1 MPQTSSLFDLSGR
14 VALVSGGTSG
24 IGLAIAEAFVD
35 HGAKVVVGSRT
46 ADKVKEAV
54 DRLNDRVAESAAGA
68 VLDVQSEDSVRGA
81 FDHGVRRFGTVNDAV
96 HSAGVMHKA
105 DSAELEAEPFNRL
118 YDIHVTG
125 GLRLAKA
132 LAAHLASSG
141 ASQPDAAAPVEPAGS
156 FTFIASITSFAA
168 LSGVTAYAAAKSAQ
182 MGLIR
187 NLSTDFGARGIRVNG
202 IAPGF
207 VPTDLNRKMITGT
220 DRGRRILE
228 RTPMARFGTADEIAG
243 AAVYLAAP
251 AGAFV
256 NGHTIVVDGGFLAC
270 GLGDA
275 VAPWS

>member
-1 MPQTSSLFDLSGR
+1 MPKLFDLTGH
-14 VALVSGGTSG
+14 VALLTGGSSG

-46 ADKVKEAV
+46 ADKVKEATES
-54 DRLNDRVAESAAGA
+54 LNARVADSAAGA
-68 VLDVQSEDSVRGA
+68 VLDVQSDDSVRGA
-81 FDHGVRRFGTVNDAV
+81 LDHGVKRFGHVDTAV

-105 DSAELEAEPFNRL
+105 DTAELEPEPFNRL

-125 GLRLAKA
+125 GLRVATA
-132 LAAHLASSG
+132 LAQHLEASGRSDPK
-141 ASQPDAAAPVEPAGS
+141 ATAPVEPAGS
-156 FTFIASITSFAA
+156 VIFIASITSFAA

-182 MGLIR
+182 MGMIR
-187 NLSTDFGARGIRVNG
+187 SLSTDFGARGIRCNG

-207 VPTDLNRKMITGT
+207 VPTDLNRKMIEGT

-228 RTPMARFGTADEIAG
+228 RTPMARFGSADEIAG
-243 AAVYLAAP
+243 AAVYLTAP

-270 GLGDA
+270 GLGDS
-275 VAPWS
+275 VAPWA